1 MQFEET
7 DYSYEKFNT
16 GIWRKVLKVV
26 LKRKRYVVLMIF
38 FVLFLVAL
46 DIMYPLLNEFAV
58 DTFFGDDPDFSKKYL
73 YIGGFLL
80 IIVGYLVSI
89 AGFIMMAGYVEAEV
103 EYELRGEAFR
113 KLQELPFAYYDK
125 TPAGWIMA
133 RLTSDSRRLSTILS
147 WGLVDILWGSLYM
160 TAILVVLFI
169 TNWKLALII
178 TALLPVLLFVSI
190 FFRKKILKAYREAR
204 KTNSKI
210 TAAYNEGIL
219 GVKTTKTLVL
229 EKVKHE
235 EFDSLCVKMRHDS
248 IRAILFSSL
257 FFPVVLVLS
266 YIATSL
272 TIRVGAGFYLNP
284 DIVFSV
290 ATLYLFVTF
299 TTHFFDPVMQVAR
312 ILAELQQ
319 AQASA
324 ERLISLIETE
334 PEIFDEPDVVA
345 TYGSLFEPKKENW
358 EPIKGDIEFRN
369 VTFKYKEGETVL
381 ENFNLKIPAGTSVAL
396 VGATGSGK
404 STIVN
409 LICRFYEP
417 VSGEI
422 LIDGKDY
429 RERSIAWLHSNL
441 GYVLQTPHLFNGTV
455 MDNIRYGKLDA
466 TDEEVIAAA
475 KAVKVDEFVR
485 ELPDGYYTNVGSSGA
500 KISVGQRQLVCFARA
515 LLADP
520 KILILDEAT
529 SSIDTK
535 TEVVIHEVFDTVMKG
550 RTTFI
555 VAHRLS
561 TVINADIILVIDDGK
576 VIEKGSHQELLRL
589 KGEYYNLY
597 KNQFISEAIEKTKY

>member
-381 ENFNLKIPAGTSVAL
+381 ENFNLKIPAGTSIAL